1 VTGAVVE
8 GENGADG
15 YLKLQAELFKKG
27 IGSLLFESK
36 IVK

>member
-27 IGSLLFESK
+27 SLLFESK